1 MLQTLTIKDDL
12 MHLRPPTLLSLLLSL
27 ICGVLALLPVFGIV
41 LVSLPIS
48 GFWMMTIAWAFL
60 LFGVLFRGL

>member
-1 MLQTLTIKDDL
+1 MLQTLTIKDDP

-48 GFWMMTIAWAFL
+48 GFWMMTAAWAFL